1 MHSANAK
8 TRRHIA
14 WARCFLRAFCA
25 GQVCWGLLCVQAAEA
40 GGMRF
45 RRIETCTPAQQAQ
58 VQVQTSPCLVE
69 LLPLGATS
77 FVLAEGQIE
86 KNSAEA
92 LATMASEL
100 PKGTTIVLQ
109 SLGGD
114 LLGGLLLGQYI
125 RAREFNTYV
134 ADEASFGVN
143 GLEDASTL
151 KKCISACAYTF
162 LGGVQRRVAPRAEF
176 GVHQF
181 RSKDKVLDSVQTQK
195 IAATLGKYM
204 DNMGVSRN
212 LLDQALMTEPGK
224 VMLIAEHNRKSWRVE
239 TENDQAV
246 TLSRFWH
253 VETSYGGKQL
263 VYQSKKQ
270 GSSQAIVTVA
280 FARFEGQL
288 KLLLIVKPD
297 PVQEGSKGWLDYF
310 TQPTDLL
317 LRLNGRNFT
326 LPADTDWMRAG
337 KVNTEGTRQIWY
349 RLSPD
354 ALAQLDAS
362 STLALQPLWRLLPQ
376 GLDAQTVFLTLG
388 LSQLLQR
395 SF

>member
-1 MHSANAK
+1 MREFRIAPAHIVQGSRVTTSVQSSSLQEPSA
-8 TRRHIA
+8 
-14 WARCFLRAFCA
+14 
-25 GQVCWGLLCVQAAEA
+25 AAA
-40 GGMRF
+40 DR
-45 RRIETCTPAQQAQ
+45 
-58 VQVQTSPCLVE
+58 S
-69 LLPLGATS
+69 
-77 FVLAEGQIE
+77 
-86 KNSAEA
+86 A
-92 LATMASEL
+92 LATMAGDL
-100 PKGTTIVLQ
+100 PKGTTLVLQ
-109 SLGGD
+109 SPGGD

-134 ADEASFGVN
+134 ADDATFGGV
-143 GLEDASTL
+143 GLQDTTTL

-239 TENDQAV
+239 TENDQPVA
-246 TLSRFWH
+246 LPKFWH
-253 VETSYGGKQL
+253 VETSHGGKQL
-263 VYQSKKQ
+263 VYQSKRQ

-280 FARFEGQL
+280 FARFEGQM

-297 PVQEGSKGWLDYF
+297 PAQEGTNGWLDNF
-310 TQPTDLL
+310 AQRTDLV
-317 LRLNGRNFT
+317 LRVNGRSFT
-326 LPADTDWMRAG
+326 LKADTDWMRAG

-349 RLSPD
+349 WLTPD
-354 ALAQLDAS
+354 ALAQLEAS
-362 STLALQPLWRLLPQ
+362 PSVVLQPLWRSLPQ
-376 GLDAQTVFLTLG
+376 GLDVETVFFTPG